1 MIFLEKAKSNLRLCV
16 VNKGNEQSAERGLFC
31 CFVVG
36 IFFLRLK
43 TRWDS
48 RIEPVFSQVPGELQ
62 GMGLLEV
69 GGAWVQQRPLRQKGR
84 GGHGCFTEP
93 LLCARNF
100 TYITSTA

>member
-1 MIFLEKAKSNLRLCV
+1 M
-16 VNKGNEQSAERGLFC
+16 NKGNGQSAERGLFC

-69 GGAWVQQRPLRQKGR
+69 GGGLGPTA
-84 GGHGCFTEP
+84 T
-93 LLCARNF
+93 
-100 TYITSTA
+100 TSTEGQGRAWMLY